1 MLRWRVAAIRGD
13 DEPDGGATCAS
24 HPSEGGAQFRP
35 NDNRHALTFCASKGW
50 RPFGWPAITCDEQAI
65 AAIRPCVPSGRELTS
80 LLIFPKVGRGLLAH
94 AKTGLKGRQANGGS

>member
-35 NDNRHALTFCASKGW
+35 NDNRHALLSALRRDGVCLDT
-50 RPFGWPAITCDEQAI
+50 ITCDEQAI
-65 AAIRPCVPSGRELTS
+65 AAIRTCVPSGRELTS

-94 AKTGLKGRQANGGS
+94 AKTGLKGIHANGGS